1 MECVLWLGASLHGID
16 QKANHD
22 IGFSKTDEQWKFL
35 NSNNTRFIF
44 TYQQLLKYVFTVLI
58 CWYGSWCSNSVDMFP
73 FM

>member
-1 MECVLWLGASLHGID
+1 MECVLWLGASLHGTID

-44 TYQQLLKYVFTVLI
+44 TYQQLLKYVFMCFERLI
-58 CWYGSWCSNSVDMFP
+58 WLIMF
-73 FM
+73 